1 VGHRHS
7 KEQLLAA
14 ALEAATDDGLS
25 GLTYGSLAR
34 RLGVSD
40 RIVVYY
46 FPTKHDLIS
55 EVLLEMGA
63 RLQVAL
69 ADAFT
74 APARTHVE
82 LARAAWPVL
91 ARRRV
96 DPTFALFFE
105 ALGLAA
111 AGTQPYR
118 SLATE
123 LVDGWATWLE
133 QYLEGDVEHRRAEAG
148 AAIALIDGLL
158 LLRQLSGPAAA
169 ERAASRIFGDV
180 AP

>member
-1 VGHRHS
+1 MGPKHT

-14 ALEAATDDGLS
+14 ALDAATDEGLS
-25 GLTYGSLAR
+25 GLTYGRLAKR
-34 RLGVSD
+34 VGVSD

-63 RLQVAL
+63 RLQGAL
-69 ADAFT
+69 VDAFT
-74 APARTHVE
+74 APARDHVE

-91 ARRRV
+91 AHPKV

-111 AGTQPYR
+111 AGTEPYR

-123 LVDGWATWLE
+123 LLGAWATWLE
-133 QYLEGDVEHRRAEAG
+133 QLLEGDHELRRAEAES
-148 AAIALIDGLL
+148 AIALLDGLL
-158 LLRQLSGPAAA
+158 LLRQLAGPAAA
-169 ERAASRIFGDV
+169 ERAASRIFHQTTG
-180 AP
+180 

>member
-1 VGHRHS
+1 MGHKYS

-14 ALEAATDDGLS
+14 ALDAATDEGLS
-25 GLTYGSLAR
+25 GLSYGRLAK
-34 RLGVSD
+34 RLGASD

-46 FPTKHDLIS
+46 FPTKHDLLS

-63 RLQVAL
+63 RLQEAL
-69 ADAFT
+69 AEAFT
-74 APARTHVE
+74 AQARTHLE
-82 LARAAWPVL
+82 LAAAAWPVL
-91 ARRRV
+91 ARPQV

-111 AGTQPYR
+111 AGTEPYR

-123 LVDGWATWLE
+123 LLDGWATWLE
-133 QYLEGDVEHRRAEAG
+133 QHLEGDARHRRAEAA
-148 AAIALIDGLL
+148 AAIALLDGLL

-169 ERAASRIFGDV
+169 ERAASRIFRDLS
-180 AP
+180 P